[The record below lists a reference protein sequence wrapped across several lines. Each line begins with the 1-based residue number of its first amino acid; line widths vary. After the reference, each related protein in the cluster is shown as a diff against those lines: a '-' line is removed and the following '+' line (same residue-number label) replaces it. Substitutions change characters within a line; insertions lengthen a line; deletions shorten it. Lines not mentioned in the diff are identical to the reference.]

1 MADVSGVSNSGYN
14 TPTVNTTN
22 KKDSGSSTS
31 TNDGLNK
38 PVGWSGSGSGT
49 SGSNTTSGSG
59 SSTSGSSSGTSGSSS
74 TTNDGLNKP
83 TLNSSNTSGSGSGTS
98 GSGTSGSGS
107 GTSGSGSG
115 TSGGITNAEGSTTDN
130 PAHAVK
136 DKTDNNSLD
145 KDAFLKLF
153 LEQLKAQD
161 PTAPMETNQILEQ
174 SAMMTQIEQQQ
185 QMKETL
191 QSMTESIEK
200 MSKSAESLAK
210 FQETMGDV
218 LTNLGTSINTNNE
231 ITSLLAQLNAYNSS
245 GVLGKIAETQYTGIQ
260 LSQEQVGKRQTFDLY
275 FDDPINLDKANGGN
289 ELAQVI
295 IKDSDGAV
303 VKKILLSDY
312 RDPET
317 GAKVDLNGK
326 KGYITFEWD
335 AKDQSGNSVKAGG
348 YAITAEYNYESD
360 GKTVK
365 TTKIGRGEVTGV
377 AFQQGVP
384 FIKLGTS
391 NSNNNHFEMLG
402 ATQFYEKPA

>member
-22 KKDSGSSTS
+22 KTSGSSTS
-31 TNDGLNK
+31 TDDGLNK
-38 PVGWSGSGSGT
+38 PVGSSGSSSSTTNGNDNLNAGSVTSGSSSSSSGSGT
-49 SGSNTTSGSG
+49 SGSS
-59 SSTSGSSSGTSGSSS
+59 
-74 TTNDGLNKP
+74 
-83 TLNSSNTSGSGSGTS
+83 
-98 GSGTSGSGS
+98 TSGSGS

-136 DKTDNNSLD
+136 EKADNNSLD

-191 QSMTESIEK
+191 ESMTESIEK
-200 MSKSAESLAK
+200 MAKSAESLAK

-218 LTNLGTSINTNNE
+218 LTNLSGSIDYNND
-231 ITSLLAQLNAYNSS
+231 ITELLAQLNAYNSS

-275 FDDPINLDKANGGN
+275 FDDPINLDKDNGGN

-303 VKKILLSDY
+303 VKKILLSEY
-312 RDPET
+312 RDPDT
-317 GAKVDLNGK
+317 GAKIDLNGK

-348 YAITAEYNYESD
+348 YGITAEYNYESD

-377 AFQQGVP
+377 AFQQGIP